1 METSETS
8 TGSGFVATADNGQ
21 PLVSIV
27 VPAFNEAARIGES
40 VQKIVDFIRRSPIP
54 FEVIIV
60 DDGSI
65 DETAEIVG
73 RFHLKALRLLRNHQ
87 NHGKGYSVRQGVLH
101 ATGTY
106 VLFTDAD
113 LSAPIDELAKLLDVA
128 RGEDADVVIGS
139 RAVDR
144 TTIEK
149 HQNLFREVGG
159 IAFNKTVRL
168 LLGLNLKD

>member
-8 TGSGFVATADNGQ
+8 TGMGFVAIADDGL

-40 VQKIVDFIRRSPIP
+40 LQKIVDFIRLSPLP
-54 FEVIIV
+54 FEVIVV

-65 DETAEIVG
+65 DETAAIVS
-73 RFHLKALRLLRNHQ
+73 RFHVKALRLVRNEQ
-87 NHGKGYSVRQGVLH
+87 NHGKGYTVRQGVLA
-101 ATGTY
+101 ATGKY

-113 LSAPIDELAKLLDVA
+113 LSAPIDEVNKLLDVA
-128 RGEDADVVIGS
+128 MKEGADVVIGS

-144 TTIEK
+144 KYIEK
-149 HQNLFREVGG
+149 HQSSLRELGG
-159 IAFNKTVRL
+159 IVL
-168 LLGLNLKD
+168 